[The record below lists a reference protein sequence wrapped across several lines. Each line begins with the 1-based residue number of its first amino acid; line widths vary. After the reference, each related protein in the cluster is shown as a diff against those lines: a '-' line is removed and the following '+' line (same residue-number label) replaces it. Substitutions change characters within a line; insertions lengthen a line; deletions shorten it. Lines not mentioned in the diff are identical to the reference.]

1 MGIPHNLLAISN
13 HESYQWP
20 EPLPLTN
27 ENLSAPYPLDALHGI
42 IGEAVREA
50 VKIVGCPV
58 ALAANSAL
66 SVLSVAGQGVA
77 NVHYTN
83 QKGATPLSLY
93 LLALADSG
101 ERKTSAD
108 SLFGDVLKAWGRSKE
123 EELKEQLKERIAD
136 IKSWNAELNGV
147 QRAIEKAA
155 EKGEDTFPLKEKL
168 KDLQRYEPTPVY
180 VPSFVLDD
188 FTQEVIG
195 NKLTKKWPSAALL
208 SNEAG
213 SFFGGHSMNGD
224 SITRTL
230 ALLNKLWS
238 GEEHA
243 VDRKGGDSYTIRD
256 VRLSAGLS
264 VQPSVIDSF
273 YAKNGALAKG
283 SGFLARFLIAWPE
296 TTQGNRQLTEE
307 DILDKPKK
315 TGLNLF
321 YARLHELLEQQYI
334 NGHDGKLTNLQT
346 LTLTKAAS
354 KIWLAYY
361 NDAET
366 SIRVGGDME
375 HNKEATS
382 KSAENAARIAGLLHL
397 FSGEEGTVI
406 SAEVMHS
413 ACTLAG
419 WYLYESRRFFGE
431 LALPENDLL
440 PMKLEKW
447 LINYCRANN
456 TDRIARSEILQK
468 VTPTTLRKAESLKGA
483 LIALAQANRVSMV
496 MDGKLNAINVN
507 PKLLGNQYG
516 S

>member
-1 MGIPHNLLAISN
+1 MGIPRNLLEISN
-13 HESYQWP
+13 YESYQWP
-20 EPLPLTN
+20 EPLPLTS
-27 ENLSAPYPLDALHGI
+27 ESMSIPYPLDVLHGI

-77 NVHYTN
+77 NIHYTN
-83 QKGATPLSLY
+83 QKSAIPLSLN

-123 EELKEQLKERIAD
+123 EELTDQLKERIAD

-238 GEEHA
+238 GEEHT
-243 VDRKGGDSYTIRD
+243 VDRRGGDSYTIRD
-256 VRLSAGLS
+256 VRLTVGLS
-264 VQPSVIDSF
+264 VQPAVIENF
-273 YAKNGALAKG
+273 YAKNGVLAKG

-296 TTQGNRQLTEE
+296 TTQGYRQLTEA
-307 DILDKPKK
+307 DILEKPKK

-321 YARLHELLEQQYI
+321 YAKLHELLERQYI

-346 LTLTKAAS
+346 LTLTKEAS

-366 SIRVGGDME
+366 SIRAGGDME
-375 HNKEATS
+375 HNKETAS
-382 KSAENAARIAGLLHL
+382 KSAENAARLAGLLHL
-397 FSGEEGTVI
+397 FSGEGGTLV
-406 SAEVMHS
+406 SAEIMQS
-413 ACTLAG
+413 ACILAG

-431 LALPENDLL
+431 LALPENELL

-447 LINYCRANN
+447 LINYCKANN
-456 TDRIARSEILQK
+456 TTKVSRSEVLQK
-468 VTPTTLRKAESLKGA
+468 ITPIALRKAEALKAA
-483 LIALAQANRVSMV
+483 LIVLAQTHRVSIAME
-496 MDGKLNAINVN
+496 GKVNIININ
-507 PKLLGNQYG
+507 PKLLEANHGA
-516 S
+516 